1 MRSSLAFHIRLQTML
16 KDEKGATMVEY
27 SLMVAFIAMVAV
39 AAVATLGTNL
49 NIRFASFAGL
59 FP

>member
-1 MRSSLAFHIRLQTML
+1 ML

-49 NIRFASFAGL
+49 NVKFVSFAGL

>member
-1 MRSSLAFHIRLQTML
+1 MF
-16 KDEKGATMVEY
+16 KDEMGATMIEY

-49 NIRFASFAGL
+49 NIRFVSFAGL

>member
-1 MRSSLAFHIRLQTML
+1 MRHPFALNIKIQTML

-27 SLMVAFIAMVAV
+27 ALMVAFIAMVAV
-39 AAVATLGTNL
+39 AAVAALGTNL
-49 NIRFASFAGL
+49 NAKFESFAGL

>member
-1 MRSSLAFHIRLQTML
+1 MRHPLAFHIRLQTML
-16 KDEKGATMVEY
+16 KDEMGATMVEY

-39 AAVATLGTNL
+39 AANATLGTNL
-49 NIRFASFAGL
+49 NAKFESFAGL